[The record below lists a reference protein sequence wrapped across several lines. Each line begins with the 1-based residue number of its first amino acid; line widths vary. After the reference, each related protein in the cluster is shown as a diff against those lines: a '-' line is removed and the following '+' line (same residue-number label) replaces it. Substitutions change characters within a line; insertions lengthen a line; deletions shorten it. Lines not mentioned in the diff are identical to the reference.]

1 MPEMKNA
8 WEYVQDWDV
17 ELIGTQVRD
26 LEQVMRRSRAFAI
39 AGRLPYIWRE
49 LARPISEIIYAL
61 LEARQGDKILIIG
74 EAVGPAGWAE
84 DLRAI
89 VGETGRVDAIEIIM
103 DGRKAVNGQ
112 HIGRNGMVGC
122 WQWTYTNGIPD
133 TEYDCVGGLAVCTAL
148 RRLAGD
154 RAGSA
159 ARDEARTESSLR
171 RGRLRR
177 PAVRRTCERQRAH
190 PPAVQQGP

>member
-1 MPEMKNA
+1 
-8 WEYVQDWDV
+8 V
-17 ELIGTQVRD
+17 ETGVRHS
-26 LEQVMRRSRAFAI
+26 RRPSLHL
-39 AGRLPYIWRE
+39 AGAGAADQRDHLRT
-49 LARPISEIIYAL
+49 

-133 TEYDCVGGLAVCTAL
+133 TEYDGVGVLQSAQRCDDWRETGPDLLRMMKPGRRVVFAEAAYGGPRFEERVSANVHIRQWFNKAL
-148 RRLAGD
+148 EIAPSDQPRLH
-154 RAGSA
+154 
-159 ARDEARTESSLR
+159 L
-171 RGRLRR
+171 
-177 PAVRRTCERQRAH
+177 QR
-190 PPAVQQGP
+190 